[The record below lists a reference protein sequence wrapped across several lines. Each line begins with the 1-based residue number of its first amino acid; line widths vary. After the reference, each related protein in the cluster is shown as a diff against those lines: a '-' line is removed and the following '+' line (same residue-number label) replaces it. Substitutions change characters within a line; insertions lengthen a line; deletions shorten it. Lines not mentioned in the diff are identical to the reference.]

1 MPFTTSGRDLSW
13 TTEPLPSIS
22 VSRGDRPLAVTM
34 SESSA
39 GRPDEQSL
47 VVSGPS
53 SAPTRSAV
61 RPSLR

>member
-22 VSRGDRPLAVTM
+22 VSWGERPLAVTM

-39 GRPDEQSL
+39 GRPVEQSL